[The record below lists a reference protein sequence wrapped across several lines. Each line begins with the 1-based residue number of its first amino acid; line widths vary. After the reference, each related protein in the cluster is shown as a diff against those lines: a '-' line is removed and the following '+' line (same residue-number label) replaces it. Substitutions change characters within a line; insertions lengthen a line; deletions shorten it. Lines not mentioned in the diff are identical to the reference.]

1 MDVIRD
7 TYFNWDVT
15 RPYLGDLLRGFWITI
30 QITFLAQLVAM
41 VLGLF
46 FALMRRFRVRSR
58 ALPARFGAGAVRWLA
73 IGYIDIFRGL
83 PSLLVILLFW
93 GSFPYLPVPILP
105 DLTDFQIAVVALG
118 VVYAAYLAEVYR
130 AGIESIERGQLE
142 AARSLG
148 MSSFAAT
155 RHVVL
160 PQAIRRVLPPLM
172 NDFIALSKDVAL
184 AGVIAVPEVVL
195 VARDAQ
201 SVQINSSF
209 LIAAGV
215 FYLVFTLPAIRV
227 FDAYVDRERRRV
239 GGGEVVIP

>member
-1 MDVIRD
+1 MDVLRD
-7 TYFNWDVT
+7 QYFNWDIT

-41 VLGLF
+41 SLGLVI
-46 FALMRRFRVRSR
+46 ALMRRFRVRSR
-58 ALPARFGAGAVRWLA
+58 LLPARIGAGALRGIA
-73 IGYIDIFRGL
+73 IAYTDIFRGL
-83 PSLLVILLFW
+83 PSLLVIVLFW
-93 GSFPYLPVPILP
+93 GSFPFLPIPILR
-105 DLTDFQIAVVALG
+105 DLSEFQIAVVALG
-118 VVYAAYLAEVYR
+118 MVYAAYLAEVYR
-130 AGIESIERGQLE
+130 AGIESIERGQIE

-148 MSSFAAT
+148 MSSFACT

-195 VARDAQ
+195 VAKDAQ
-201 SVQINSSF
+201 SVQFNSSF
-209 LIAAGV
+209 LVAAGV
-215 FYLVFTLPAIRV
+215 FYLIFTLPAIRI
-227 FDAYVDRERRRV
+227 FDRYVDRERRRV

>member
-1 MDVIRD
+1 MDVLRD
-7 TYFNWDVT
+7 QYFNWDIT

-30 QITFLAQLVAM
+30 QITFLAQIMAM
-41 VLGLF
+41 SLGLVI
-46 FALMRRFRVRSR
+46 ALMRRFRVRSTTR
-58 ALPARFGAGAVRWLA
+58 PARFGAGVVRWLA
-73 IGYIDIFRGL
+73 IAYTDVFRGL
-83 PSLLVILLFW
+83 PSLLVIVLFY

-105 DLTDFQIAVVALG
+105 GLTGFQVAFFALG

-130 AGIESIERGQLE
+130 AGIESIERGQIE

-148 MSSFAAT
+148 MSSFACT
-155 RHVVL
+155 RHVIL

-195 VARDAQ
+195 VAKDAQ
-201 SVQINSSF
+201 SVQFNSSF

-215 FYLVFTLPAIRV
+215 FYLIFTLPAIRI
-227 FDAYVDRERRRV
+227 FDRYVDRERRRV